1 MKLIFSNTIFLLI
14 AFFIQNCHSQNGFT
28 INSGETA
35 NGRVRLNSKANFK
48 FTDWIANIPEDKN
61 LEGKFIVL
69 EFWASW
75 CKPCLEQVSHLNEL
89 QSKFNDKNLY
99 FISMTDEKPDVVK
112 SILKRV
118 HFESIVVSDQRKIN
132 TFWNG
137 GIKKLILPFTIL
149 IDDEGYIKWIG
160 TPSLLREKDIQD
172 LMTKKIIPFNLY
184 EREKK

>member
-1 MKLIFSNTIFLLI
+1 MKLIFSNTIFALVS
-14 AFFIQNCHSQNGFT
+14 FFIQNCHSQNGFT
-28 INSGETA
+28 IDTRETA
-35 NGRVRLNSKANFK
+35 NGKIRLNSKVNLK
-48 FTDWIANIPEDKN
+48 FTDWIANIPENKN

-75 CKPCLEQVSHLNEL
+75 CNPCIEQVSHLNEL
-89 QSKFNDKNLY
+89 QSKFSEKNLY
-99 FISMTDEKPDVVK
+99 FISITDEKTEIVK
-112 SILKRV
+112 NVLKRV

-132 TFWNG
+132 NFWNG

-160 TPSLLREKDIQD
+160 IPSLLREKDIQD
-172 LMTKKIIPFNLY
+172 LITKKIIPFNLY